1 MSGNVI
7 TLLDNTSGNPQRIKN
22 SKSIKYLNTLLFLF
36 MLSNMVFAQST
47 LSGKIIDLKNN
58 TPLHGASVYIPDLKI
73 GTISNSHGIYRL
85 KDIPDGT
92 YLLEVSY
99 LGYLAQS
106 KQITINKNISI
117 NFALEQSSIE
127 MQEVVVTGVP
137 SATQQQSNP
146 VPVSAVGQNSFLETT
161 SNNIIDALKNSPGV
175 SEITEGPAISKPI
188 IRGLGYNRVV
198 VVNDGIRQ
206 EGQQFGDEFGIE
218 VDPYSIYKV
227 EIMRGPA
234 SLSYGS
240 DAMAGV
246 INMLSFPT
254 LPEGEIKGNI
264 ITNYQTN
271 NGLYAGSAYL
281 AGNNNNI
288 TWNARYTLINSHAY
302 QDKYDGYV
310 FNSGY
315 GENNFRG
322 SIGINRSWGYSRLI
336 FGSFDLKL
344 GIVEGGR
351 DSATGQFTRHV
362 LASDG
367 SDSAAIASNSDLT
380 TYSHNMI
387 IHQHVRHYKV
397 VLDNS
402 IAIGDGRLGVRLGI
416 QQNNRQEA
424 NDVTIGNIYNIYY
437 FLNTFNYD
445 INYILPE
452 KNKLEFSFGTNGM
465 QQASQNKGLLF
476 LVPAYQLFDFGVF
489 AIGKKTFNQLS
500 IAGGLRFDNRSLHG
514 DDLYLDSSG
523 VKLNGPSPDAVHRF
537 TAYKSNF
544 PGISGSIGA
553 AYDFSKAL
561 YGKINLSRGF
571 RAPNIAESGSNG
583 IHDGT
588 PFYEIGD
595 PNLKPESSLQLDVTL
610 GYNSNDVSAELT
622 VFDNNIDNYIFPV
635 KLASVFGGDSI
646 STDVMAQMSGPT
658 FKYISGNAVITGAEF
673 TFNIHPEEAQWFHFN
688 NSFSML
694 SAIQKNQPDSTK
706 YLPFTPPFKLVSG
719 IEFNSKSFWDFFKD
733 AFFRIDVEHCF
744 KQDKIYYKFGDE
756 TVTPAYTLLNA
767 GIGAD
772 VVSNMH
778 TLFSFYLYGSNLL
791 DEAYQSNMSRLKYG
805 DTNNVT
811 GRVGVFE
818 MGRNISFKVVIP
830 LDFSKN

>member
-1 MSGNVI
+1 MTQKTNY
-7 TLLDNTSGNPQRIKN
+7 TL
-22 SKSIKYLNTLLFLF
+22 KSFLIILFF
-36 MLSNMVFAQST
+36 FIINNISFAQST
-47 LSGKIIDLKNN
+47 LSGKITDSKDNS
-58 TPLHGASVYIPDLKI
+58 PLSGASVYIPDIKI
-73 GTISNSHGIYRL
+73 GAVSKADGTYEI
-85 KDIPDGT
+85 KDIPNGT

-99 LGYLAQS
+99 LGYLSQS
-106 KQITINKNISI
+106 KEMTINNDKTV
-117 NFALEQSSIE
+117 NFTLEQSSIE

-137 SATQQQSNP
+137 SATEQLSNP
-146 VPVSAVGQNSFLETT
+146 VPVSVVGQNSFLETT

-198 VVNDGIRQ
+198 VINDGIRQ
-206 EGQQFGDEFGIE
+206 EGEQFGDEFGIE
-218 VDPYSIYKV
+218 IDPYTVYKV

-254 LPEGEIKGNI
+254 LPEGQIKGNI

-271 NGLYAGSAYL
+271 NGLYSGSAYL

-288 TWNARYTLINSHAY
+288 TWDARYTYLNSHAY

-315 GENNFRG
+315 GESNFKG
-322 SIGINRSWGYSRLI
+322 SIGISRSWGYSRLTLS
-336 FGSFDLKL
+336 SFDLKL

-367 SDSAAIASNSDLT
+367 SDSAAIVNNSDLT
-380 TYSHNMI
+380 TYDHNMI
-387 IHQHVRHYKV
+387 IHQHVRHYKA

-402 IAIGDGRLGVRLGI
+402 IAIGDGRLGARLGF

-424 NDVTIGNIYNIYY
+424 NDVTIGNVYNIYY

-445 INYILPE
+445 VRYTLPE
-452 KNKLEFSFGTNGM
+452 KNQLEFSFGANGM

-476 LVPAYQLFDFGVF
+476 LVPEYQLFDVGVF
-489 AIGKKTFNQLS
+489 AIGKKTFDKLS

-523 VKLNGPSPDAVHRF
+523 VRLNGPAPDAVHRF
-537 TAYKSNF
+537 TAYNSNF

-553 AYDFSKAL
+553 AYNFTKTI
-561 YGKINLSRGF
+561 YGKLNLSRGF

-610 GYNSNDVSAELT
+610 GYNSNNVTAELT
-622 VFDNNIDNYIFPV
+622 AFDNNIDNYIFPV
-635 KLASVFGGDSI
+635 KLASVSGGDSI
-646 STDVMAQMSGPT
+646 STDVMTKMSGPT
-658 FKYISGNAVITGAEF
+658 FKYISGNAVISGAEL
-673 TFNIHPEEAQWFHFN
+673 TLNIHPQDAQWFHFDN
-688 NSFSML
+688 TFSML
-694 SAIQKNQPDSTK
+694 SAIQKDQPDSTK
-706 YLPFTPPFKLVSG
+706 YLPYTPPYKFVSG
-719 IEFNSKSFWDFFKD
+719 VEFNAKSLGDIFKN
-733 AFFRIDVEHCF
+733 AYFRLDVEHYF
-744 KQDKIYYKFGDE
+744 KQDKIYYKFGNE
-756 TVTPAYTLLNA
+756 TVTPAYTLLNV

-772 VVSNMH
+772 IISDNR
-778 TLFSFYLYGSNLL
+778 TLFSLYIYGSNIL

-805 DTNNVT
+805 DPNNVT
-811 GRVGVFE
+811 GRIGVYE
-818 MGRNISFKVVIP
+818 MGRNISFKILVP
-830 LDFSKN
+830 LDFGKST

>member
-1 MSGNVI
+1 MKRVDMVI
-7 TLLDNTSGNPQRIKN
+7 KSFIILLIFF
-22 SKSIKYLNTLLFLF
+22 ILNNFA
-36 MLSNMVFAQST
+36 FAQST
-47 LSGKIIDLKNN
+47 LTGKITDIKNDIALK
-58 TPLHGASVYIPDLKI
+58 GASVYVPDLKI
-73 GTISNSHGIYRL
+73 GAISRTNGTYQL

-99 LGYLAQS
+99 LGYLSQS
-106 KQITINKNISI
+106 KQITINKNMTV

-137 SATQQQSNP
+137 SATQQQTNP

-246 INMLSFPT
+246 INMLPFPT

-271 NGLYAGSAYL
+271 NGLYAGSAYI

-288 TWNARYTLINSHAY
+288 TWNARYTYMNSHAY
-302 QDKYDGYV
+302 QNKYDGYV

-336 FGSFDLKL
+336 LSSFDLKL

-351 DSATGQFTRHV
+351 DSATGQFTRHILV
-362 LASDG
+362 SDG

-380 TYSHNMI
+380 TYSHDMI
-387 IHQHVRHYKV
+387 IHQHVRHYKI

-402 IAIGDGRLGVRLGI
+402 IAFGDGRLGVRLGF

-445 INYILPE
+445 IRYIFPE
-452 KNKLEFSFGTNGM
+452 KNKLEFSFGANGM
-465 QQASQNKGLLF
+465 QQDSQNKGLLF
-476 LVPAYQLFDFGVF
+476 LVPEYQLFDFGVF
-489 AIGKKTFNQLS
+489 AIGKKTFDKLS
-500 IAGGLRFDNRSLHG
+500 IAGGLRFDNRSLQG

-523 VKLNGPSPDAVHRF
+523 VRLNGPAPDAVHRF

-544 PGISGSIGA
+544 PGISGSIGT
-553 AYDFSKAL
+553 AYDFSKTV

-595 PNLKPESSLQLDVTL
+595 PNLRPETSLQLDVTI
-610 GYNSNDVSAELT
+610 GFNSSDVTSELT

-646 STDVMAQMSGPT
+646 STDVMAKMSGPT
-658 FKYISGNAVITGAEF
+658 FKYISGNAVISGAEF
-673 TFNIHPEEAQWFHFN
+673 TLNIHPEEVQWFHFN

-694 SAIQKNQPDSTK
+694 SAIQKDQPDSTK
-706 YLPFTPPFKLVSG
+706 YLPYTPPFKLVSG
-719 IEFNSKSFWDFFKD
+719 VEFNAKTLCGV
-733 AFFRIDVEHCF
+733 FRNVYFRLDLEHYF
-744 KQDKIYYKFGDE
+744 KQDKIYYKFGNE

-772 VVSNMH
+772 VISNGQ
-778 TLFSFYLYGSNLL
+778 TLFSVYIYGSNLL

-818 MGRNISFKVVIP
+818 MGRNISFKIAVP
-830 LDFSKN
+830 LDFGKS